1 MKDLTPNLSAPV
13 PETPE
18 QLYARVQREGL
29 RRPPLEEWET
39 FPFEGELRVR
49 ELQPPAAE
57 EAPRRGEDP
66 TDCFACTAAPDAA
79 IWSDDRW
86 LVVPV
91 QEPNG
96 LPCVV
101 LLFPRRHVD
110 LGELSNEE
118 ASDLGLMLVRVE
130 AAVRRVPYVG
140 RVHVC
145 RWGDGSVHLHYWFL
159 ARPARMPQL
168 IGSFAAIWD
177 DILPP
182 TPQDVWDENLALVAR
197 ALSE

>member
-1 MKDLTPNLSAPV
+1 MS
-13 PETPE
+13 ETPE
-18 QLYARVQREGL
+18 KLYARVQREGL
-29 RRPPLEEWET
+29 RRPPVEEWET

-49 ELQPPAAE
+49 ELRPPVAAE
-57 EAPRRGEDP
+57 PPRRGEDA
-66 TDCFACTAAPDAA
+66 TDCWACGGATDVAL
-79 IWSDDRW
+79 WSDDRW
-86 LVVPV
+86 LVVPG

-101 LLFPRRHVD
+101 LLFPRKHVD
-110 LGELSNEE
+110 LGELTDEE
-118 ASDLGLMLVRVE
+118 AADLGRMLVRVE
-130 AAVRRVPYVG
+130 RAVRRVSHVG

-145 RWGDGSVHLHYWFL
+145 RWGDGSAHLHYWVL

-182 TPQDVWDENLALVAR
+182 TPQNVWRENLEIVTR
-197 ALSE
+197 ALGE

>member
-1 MKDLTPNLSAPV
+1 MS
-13 PETPE
+13 ETPE
-18 QLYARVQREGL
+18 ELYARAQREGL
-29 RRPPLEEWET
+29 RRPPVEEWET

-49 ELQPPAAE
+49 ELQPPVAA
-57 EAPRRGEDP
+57 EAPRRGEDA
-66 TDCFACTAAPDAA
+66 TDCWACTGAAEAA
-79 IWSDDRW
+79 LWSDDCW

-101 LLFPRRHVD
+101 LLFPRRHAD
-110 LGELSNEE
+110 LGELTDEE
-118 ASDLGLMLVRVE
+118 AADLGRMLVRVE
-130 AAVRRVPYVG
+130 GAVRRVPHVG

-145 RWGDGSVHLHYWFL
+145 RWGDGSMHLHYWFL

-168 IGSFAAIWD
+168 IGSFAAVWD

-182 TPQDVWDENLALVAR
+182 TPQDVWRENLEIVAR

>member
-1 MKDLTPNLSAPV
+1 MS
-13 PETPE
+13 ETPE

-29 RRPPLEEWET
+29 RRPPVEEWDT
-39 FPFEGELRVR
+39 FPFEGELRVS
-49 ELQPPAAE
+49 ELQPPVVA
-57 EAPRRGEDP
+57 EAPRRGEDA
-66 TDCFACTAAPDAA
+66 TDCFACTGAADAA

-110 LGELSNEE
+110 LGELTDEE
-118 ASDLGLMLVRVE
+118 AADLGRMLVRVE
-130 AAVRRVPYVG
+130 RAVRRVPHVG

-182 TPQDVWDENLALVAR
+182 TPHEVWRENLEIVAGAMVGR
-197 ALSE
+197 

>member
-1 MKDLTPNLSAPV
+1 M

-29 RRPPLEEWET
+29 RSPPVDEWET
-39 FPFEGELRVR
+39 WPFEGA
-49 ELQPPAAE
+49 LQPRALQAPVEA
-57 EAPRRGEDP
+57 EAPRSGEDAV
-66 TDCFACTAAPDAA
+66 DCWRCLHGDEYS
-79 IWSDDRW
+79 IWSDERW
-86 LVVPV
+86 VLTSIP
-91 QEPNG
+91 EPNG

-110 LGELSNEE
+110 LGELDDVAAAE
-118 ASDLGLMLVRVE
+118 LGRMLVRVE
-130 AAVRRVPYVG
+130 RAVRKVPHVG

-145 RWGDGSVHLHYWFL
+145 RWGDGSYHLHYWFM
-159 ARPARMPQL
+159 ARPARFPQL

-182 TPQDVWDENLALVAR
+182 TPQDVWDENLALVVR